1 MTCML
6 NYEVKK
12 SKLLNKK
19 LVMRQIEIMTY
30 SIIIIW
36 HGKSKFQT
44 YSLNH
49 ISDKHLSPCP
59 FNLNYDLKS

>member
-19 LVMRQIEIMTY
+19 LVIRQIEIMTY

-36 HGKSKFQT
+36 HGKSKFWT
-44 YSLNH
+44 YLLNH
-49 ISDKHLSPCP
+49 DMKLT
-59 FNLNYDLKS
+59 NT